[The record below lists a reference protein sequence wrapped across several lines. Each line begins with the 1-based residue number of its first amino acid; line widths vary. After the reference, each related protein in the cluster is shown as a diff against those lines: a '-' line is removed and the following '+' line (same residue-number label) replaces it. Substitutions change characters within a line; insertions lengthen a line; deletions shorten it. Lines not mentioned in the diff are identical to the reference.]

1 MGERRAIENS
11 KEESRQKR
19 NKIDKVWQKKL

>member
-11 KEESRQKR
+11 KEKSQKT